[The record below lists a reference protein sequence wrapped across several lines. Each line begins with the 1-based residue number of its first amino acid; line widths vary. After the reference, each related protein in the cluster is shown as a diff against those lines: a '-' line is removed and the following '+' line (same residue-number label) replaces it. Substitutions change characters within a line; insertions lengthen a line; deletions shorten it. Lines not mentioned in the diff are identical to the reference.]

1 MERLSMARRRA
12 SQVKILFFTTD
23 GANEIF
29 LLRGLEMGR
38 EIRATIKPAYQTRIQ
53 IF

>member
-1 MERLSMARRRA
+1 MKRLNMAMREAWR
-12 SQVKILFFTTD
+12 VKILFFTTD
-23 GANEIF
+23 GAIEIF

-53 IF
+53 FF

>member
-1 MERLSMARRRA
+1 MKRLSMAMREA
-12 SQVKILFFTTD
+12 SRVKIRDFTMN
-23 GANEIF
+23 GAIKIF

-53 IF
+53 FF